1 MTLYKQALILGS
13 AMWLATSGAYA
24 SAPEIDWSMT
34 GGAGAPGDVVHSTL
48 VLNISGFDFDSF
60 TLDLAYDP
68 QVMTFLT
75 AASTVAFNGVTIP
88 FAALPNFSPPTGSFD
103 GVGDWHAYF
112 SSFSLNP
119 VPVIG
124 NLVLTG
130 VFQIAGPGAGS
141 PIPGDYLVRASGSVT
156 TDLVYEERYFNA
168 QTLVTVVPEPESWL
182 LWLGGV
188 GLVALRLARSRG

>member
-13 AMWLATSGAYA
+13 AMWFAASGVYASVPDIGSSMSGA
-24 SAPEIDWSMT
+24 S
-34 GGAGAPGDVVHSTL
+34 GAPGEVVHSTL
-48 VLNISGFDFDSF
+48 VLEISGFDFDSF

-68 QVMTFLT
+68 QVMTFLPG
-75 AASTVAFNGVTIP
+75 ASTVSFNGATIA
-88 FAALPNFSPPTGSFD
+88 FSALPNFSPPTGDFD
-103 GVGDWHAYF
+103 EVGDWHAYY

-130 VFQIAGPGAGS
+130 AFQIAGPGAGS

-156 TDLVYEERYFNA
+156 TDLVYEERFFNA
-168 QTLVTVVPEPESWL
+168 ESLVSVVPEPESWL
-182 LWLGGV
+182 FWLGGV
-188 GLVALRLARSRG
+188 GLVALRLARSRR